1 VSESIDTESMLKSI
15 GDEYQVCQ
23 TQMTDCL
30 CTPEGLA
37 ALGEKI
43 SQSQANRLVIGAC
56 RPLCEPEQK
65 GNISRSISFAPE
77 LVEITD
83 TRSSI
88 VMFANPVQPDKKN
101 RAEPIIKSLLNA
113 AVIRAAH
120 AEPDPPEISVP
131 EPGSTLIAGGG
142 IAGMTAALAIA
153 GHGYEVFLTEI
164 SHHLGG
170 SLNWLNNTIE
180 GHDIGHLREQ
190 TIKKVQAQPLITVY
204 TGAQI
209 KSSDRISDGFITTIE
224 KQDRK
229 EIRITHGAVILATGA
244 IPLSADICGPKK
256 DQRIIDQQQL
266 EAALGKNE
274 ITPGKLS
281 SVCMILCAG
290 TRKEPRNYCSRVCCA
305 TALKHALYIKQANA
319 DVCVYIFYRDI
330 MSTGFLEAY
339 FTRARKAG
347 VIFIAYD
354 PQCPPE
360 IVPQKDV
367 VRVFG
372 KEPLLGRK
380 LEISADL
387 VVLATGMEPAAG
399 PDLAPIFGAECD
411 EFGFFKE
418 AEYKWQPVFSGT
430 PGVFACGTGL
440 RPGSIPESIASAEA
454 AAQQVLCMFAARQK
468 DVPRPVARV
477 RHSLCSLCGACIQA
491 CPLGARSFDPD
502 SQKVEVNA
510 FACSGCGACAAACPN
525 FASWVENFSPAELM
539 AEISAIAEPGDM

>member
-1 VSESIDTESMLKSI
+1 
-15 GDEYQVCQ
+15 
-23 TQMTDCL
+23 
-30 CTPEGLA
+30 
-37 ALGEKI
+37 
-43 SQSQANRLVIGAC
+43 
-56 RPLCEPEQK
+56 
-65 GNISRSISFAPE
+65 
-77 LVEITD
+77 
-83 TRSSI
+83 
-88 VMFANPVQPDKKN
+88 
-101 RAEPIIKSLLNA
+101 
-113 AVIRAAH
+113 
-120 AEPDPPEISVP
+120 
-131 EPGSTLIAGGG
+131 
-142 IAGMTAALAIA
+142 
-153 GHGYEVFLTEI
+153 
-164 SHHLGG
+164 
-170 SLNWLNNTIE
+170 
-180 GHDIGHLREQ
+180 
-190 TIKKVQAQPLITVY
+190 
-204 TGAQI
+204 
-209 KSSDRISDGFITTIE
+209 
-224 KQDRK
+224 
-229 EIRITHGAVILATGA
+229 
-244 IPLSADICGPKK
+244 
-256 DQRIIDQQQL
+256 
-266 EAALGKNE
+266 
-274 ITPGKLS
+274 
-281 SVCMILCAG
+281 
-290 TRKEPRNYCSRVCCA
+290 
-305 TALKHALYIKQANA
+305 
-319 DVCVYIFYRDI
+319 

-339 FTRARKAG
+339 FIRARKAG